1 MEKRIGIIGIIIEDF
16 SQVETVSQ
24 IIHQFQDFIL
34 GRQGMNLKDH
44 NLRIIS
50 IIMEATT
57 DEFGSFTGKLGRLKG
72 VRVKSILS
80 KKKEDID
87 DNHTEE
93 SDQFYQ

>member
-16 SQVETVSQ
+16 SKVNEVQA

-44 NLRIIS
+44 DIRIIS
-50 IIMEATT
+50 LIMEAST
-57 DEFGSFTGKLGRLKG
+57 DEFGSFTGKLGKISG

-80 KKKEDID
+80 QKKEDRDVKHSSSPID
-87 DNHTEE
+87 K
-93 SDQFYQ
+93 S